1 MNKAIYIAFVSEP
14 VNDRKCE
21 LGKVRSEGSAT
32 RKNSVRDFEIFRF
45 RNRFQDFAK
54 ISRFL
59 MRFQD
64 SGEIPRFQSRFQR
77 FLVRFQDFGEISGD
91 FKISGEISRFER

>member
-1 MNKAIYIAFVSEP
+1 
-14 VNDRKCE
+14 
-21 LGKVRSEGSAT
+21 
-32 RKNSVRDFEIFRF
+32 
-45 RNRFQDFAK
+45 
-54 ISRFL
+54 

>member
-1 MNKAIYIAFVSEP
+1 MFVSIII
-14 VNDRKCE
+14 
-21 LGKVRSEGSAT
+21 EGSAT